1 MPSLTPLFLHNSQV
15 DTFFELLG
23 SNENDMTKSLGWTLA
38 NSTRLRAEFADQ
50 LDLVNGFS
58 ENIQI
63 RLQHRGNQHGVTD
76 IEILDF
82 ENHHHII
89 IEAKRGFSVPSTE
102 QLELYA
108 RRMNENI
115 GHDMNNLMVV
125 LAESDHQEL
134 WLGLHIPETVNDIP
148 VVGISWRQFQIMANL
163 GLNDATHAEKRL
175 LNQLIEYFRKVTTMQ
190 NQYSNQVYVVSLSY
204 EVFAIDEIG
213 NAITLVDFVENY
225 ERYFHPVG
233 NNYPN
238 EPPNYIAFRYDGMLQ
253 SIHHVE
259 DYLVVE
265 DFADHFPLQDSH
277 PVKEPHY
284 LYTLGPRLNCNMIPT
299 NDPNREFP
307 NITRSGR
314 RWCFIDLLLTCGSI
328 AEAAALSQI
337 RREQD

>member
-1 MPSLTPLFLHNSQV
+1 MKMPSLFLHNNQV
-15 DTFFELLG
+15 ETFFELLG

-38 NSTRLRAEFADQ
+38 NSTRLRAEFANRLN
-50 LDLVNGFS
+50 LDNGFS

-63 RLQHRGNQHGVTD
+63 RLQHRGNQTGVTD
-76 IEILDF
+76 IEILDI

-108 RRMNENI
+108 QRLNENI
-115 GHDMNNLMVV
+115 GHDTNKLLVV
-125 LAESDHQEL
+125 LAESDRQEH

-148 VVGISWRQFQIMANL
+148 VVGISWRQFQILANL
-163 GLNDATHAEKRL
+163 GLNNATHAERRL
-175 LNQLIEYFRKVTTMQ
+175 LTQLIEYLRKVITMQ
-190 NQYSNQVYVVSLSY
+190 NQYSNQVYVVPLSY
-204 EVFAIDEIG
+204 DEFAIDENG
-213 NAITLVDFVENY
+213 NAITFVDVVETY
-225 ERYFHPVG
+225 GQYFHPVG
-233 NNYPN
+233 NRYPN

-265 DFADHFPLQDSH
+265 DFAHHFPLQDPH
-277 PVKEPHY
+277 PVEEPHY

-299 NDPNREFP
+299 NDPNGEYP
-307 NITRSGR
+307 NIYGPGR
-314 RWCFIDLLLTCGSI
+314 HWCFIDLLLTCGSV
-328 AEAAALSQI
+328 AEAKAMSQI

>member
-1 MPSLTPLFLHNSQV
+1 
-15 DTFFELLG
+15 
-23 SNENDMTKSLGWTLA
+23 MTKSLGWTLA
-38 NSTRLRAEFADQ
+38 NSTRLRDEFANQ
-50 LDLVNGFS
+50 LNANQLNLVNEFS

-63 RLQHRGNQHGVTD
+63 RLQHRSNQTGVTD

-108 RRMNENI
+108 QRLNENI
-115 GHDMNNLMVV
+115 VHDTNKLLVV

-148 VVGISWRQFQIMANL
+148 VVGISWRQFQIMASL
-163 GLNDATHAEKRL
+163 GLNNATHAEKRL

-190 NQYSNQVYVVSLSY
+190 NQYSNQVYVVPLSY
-204 EVFAIDEIG
+204 DEFAIDENG
-213 NAITLVDFVENY
+213 NAITFVDVVETY
-225 ERYFHPVG
+225 GRYFHPVG

-238 EPPNYIAFRYDGMLQ
+238 EPPNYIAFRYDGMLR

-265 DFADHFPLQDSH
+265 DFAAHFPLQDPH
-277 PVKEPHY
+277 PVEDPLY
-284 LYTLGPRLNCNMIPT
+284 LYTLGPRLNCPEIRT
-299 NDPNREFP
+299 NDPNRIHP
-307 NITRSGR
+307 NIFGPGNNR
-314 RWCFIDLLLTCGSI
+314 CFIDLLLTCGSV
-328 AEAAALSQI
+328 AEAVAMSRI